1 MSMRV
6 IALTSANEPAMQAV
20 ATQLLQAST
29 DGGLQLSV
37 IVGVKDAHEA
47 QAIYGDGGE
56 LWRIGD
62 DETKPELDTLIDR
75 AIDDSSPARVAT
87 ETAQALRRFM
97 TKMHIAHGRRVA
109 A

>member
-37 IVGVKDAHEA
+37 IVGVNDAHEA
-47 QAIYGDGGE
+47 QAIYCGGGE

-62 DETKPELDTLIDR
+62 DDTKPELDALIDR
-75 AIDDSSPARVAT
+75 AIDDSSPARAAA
-87 ETAQALRRFM
+87 ETATALRRFC
-97 TKMHIAHGRRVA
+97 TKQHIAGGVA